1 MALVL
6 LPHAAAAQQT
16 PDDTVVIDVHMRMHV
31 RARQTI
37 APAAGDTT
45 LPLERRTEWRG
56 RLVLRRLHAPGV
68 AYAGRL
74 VFDTI
79 AVVVQGAID
88 HTAAARLHAAARTSF
103 LVRFSPDGARI
114 DSLGTPVGT
123 DASLRQMLRDAFPL
137 LAHPV
142 DLAARTVRTERIA
155 HIDGLYDVTWLPAEA
170 PGGARAVQRTRVPTA
185 SLVVDSLVTSSHYIT
200 VRTGD
205 PWPLTARMHRT
216 HHQRIDGRTLTVVD
230 RTLDVQRHAPA
241 RDEAGAALPA
251 GTLMWEPILTMLDEG
266 ERARRVNRTTL
277 GDDTWESLREVL
289 GDAVRDDDL
298 RATTAGK
305 LRALM
310 TLHPANIDSVVVHA
324 CAPGTSE
331 AQRTLLFNAMAE
343 TETDRA
349 DAALCTLFERLFG
362 SGSSDEDLLVAVAL
376 RSRVPSCMPP
386 LLVAMHA
393 REGDAW
399 HRHHLALLASAL
411 LGRMRGHDTARTDPL
426 LDTLL
431 ARPAPAAARARYI
444 GNAARCADIPHLRV
458 LLAQAD
464 RALREEVHA
473 ALVRI
478 HCAAADALL
487 RTAVDAETDDELRR
501 MLTDELVRRGM
512 LPPDDAST
520 E

>member
-6 LPHAAAAQQT
+6 LPYAAAAQQT
-16 PDDTVVIDVHMRMHV
+16 PDAFVLDLRMRIHV
-31 RARQTI
+31 RARQSI

-45 LPLERRTEWRG
+45 LPLERRTEWCG
-56 RLVLRRLHAPGV
+56 RLMLRRLHAPGV

-79 AVVVQGAID
+79 TVVVQGAID
-88 HTAAARLHAAARTSF
+88 RTAAAHLHAASRASF
-103 LVRFSPDGARI
+103 LVRFSLDSARI

-123 DASLRQMLRDAFPL
+123 EASYRQLLKDALPL

-142 DLAARTVRTERIA
+142 DLAARTARTERIA
-155 HIDGLYDVTWLPAEA
+155 QIDGLYDVTWLPAEA
-170 PGGARAVQRTRVPTA
+170 PGGAHTVQRARVPTA
-185 SLVVDSLVTSSHYIT
+185 SLVVDSLVANIHHIT
-200 VRTGD
+200 ARTGD
-205 PWPLTARMHRT
+205 PWPLTARMHRI
-216 HHQRIDGRTLTVVD
+216 HHQRIDGRTLAVVD
-230 RTLDVQRHAPA
+230 RTLDAQRRTPV
-241 RDEAGAALPA
+241 RDEPGAALPA

-266 ERARRVNRTTL
+266 ERTRRVNRTTL

-298 RATTAGK
+298 RATTTGK

-310 TLHPANIDSVVVHA
+310 TLHPASIDSVVVHA

-331 AQRTLLFNAMAE
+331 AQRILLFNAVAE

-376 RSRVPSCMPP
+376 RSRVPACMPP
-386 LLVAMHA
+386 VLVAMHA
-393 REGDAW
+393 QHADAW
-399 HRHHLALLASAL
+399 RRHHLALLASAL
-411 LGRMRGHDTARTDPL
+411 LGRVRGRDTARTDAL

-431 ARPAPAAARARYI
+431 SRPAPATARARYI
-444 GNAARCADIPHLRV
+444 GKAARCRDVARLRV
-458 LLAQAD
+458 VLAQAD
-464 RALREEVHA
+464 RMVREDAYA
-473 ALVRI
+473 ALCLIR
-478 HCAAADALL
+478 CDEADALMRTL
-487 RTAVDAETDDELRR
+487 RDTETDEELRRVLDDELA
-501 MLTDELVRRGM
+501 RRGM
-512 LPPDDAST
+512 LPRNGDPV